1 MIDSN
6 LLIFISVAD
15 SGGFSQA
22 ASHLGKSPQAVS
34 QQIATFE
41 EKLGIKLFDR
51 SPGGMKLTPAGK
63 SVYKDAKFLVSFSK
77 ESVKRAKEIAKN
89 EENLVRIALS
99 PLTPTKFLG
108 QVWPVA
114 TKQYPDLRIQ
124 LVPFENEKV
133 FVWNMF
139 THLGNDG
146 LVDVIVATYDEDFLA
161 KRNCSAMKL
170 RDLRLSICMSSSHRL
185 AQKEKISMDDLVQA
199 TRRQSGGGKLLLK
212 AGNWMHGYD
221 KVKEIF
227 MQEERIEKEFYDF
240 LTMDVL
246 NRCGNSNYFLL
257 ATESW
262 IFSHP
267 LIKAVPLE
275 IDATLPF
282 GIIHSKKPSEQVKK
296 LLRIINFVNLECKD
310 FQLW

>member
-1 MIDSN
+1 
-6 LLIFISVAD
+6 
-15 SGGFSQA
+15 
-22 ASHLGKSPQAVS
+22 
-34 QQIATFE
+34 
-41 EKLGIKLFDR
+41 
-51 SPGGMKLTPAGK
+51 MKLTPAGK

-77 ESVKRAKEIAKN
+77 ESIKRAKEIAKK
-89 EENLVRIALS
+89 EGNLVRIALS

-108 QVWPVA
+108 QVWPIA

-139 THLGNDG
+139 THLGNEG
-146 LVDVIVATYDEDFLA
+146 LVDVVVAAYDEDFLA
-161 KRNCSAMKL
+161 RRNCSALKL
-170 RDLRLSICMSSSHRL
+170 RDLQLSICMSSNHRL
-185 AQKEKISMDDLVQA
+185 AQKEKISIDDLVQA
-199 TRRQSGGGKLLLK
+199 TRRHSWEGGGKLLLK
-212 AGNWMHGYD
+212 TGDWMRGYD

-227 MQEERIEKEFYDF
+227 MREERIEKEYYDF

-267 LIKAVPLE
+267 LIKAIPLD

-282 GIIHSKKPSEQVKK
+282 GVIHARKPSEPVRKF
-296 LLRIINFVNLECKD
+296 LRIIDFVNLEYKNY